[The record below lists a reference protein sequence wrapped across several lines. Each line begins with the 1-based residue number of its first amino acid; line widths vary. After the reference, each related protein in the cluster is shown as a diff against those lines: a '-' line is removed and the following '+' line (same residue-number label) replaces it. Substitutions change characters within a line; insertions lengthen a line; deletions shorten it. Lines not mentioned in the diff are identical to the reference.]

1 MFQINS
7 NLIYQQ
13 FGFSV
18 RYKYIHLVP
27 FLTLLTLAVFLR
39 SNLYKLSI
47 LNFYGVF
54 LAGSDNSEAHC
65 VWKCCPLLW
74 KEERGGW
81 THTSVVCLCE
91 TLQKWGVGSLEKKCP
106 KVVVFID
113 VKLSSL
119 ISTLPGYVC
128 LCKEDPVQVTRE
140 LCKPL
145 ER

>member
-1 MFQINS
+1 M
-7 NLIYQQ
+7 
-13 FGFSV
+13 
-18 RYKYIHLVP
+18 
-27 FLTLLTLAVFLR
+27 FLR
-39 SNLYKLSI
+39 RGQYKLSI
-47 LNFYGVF
+47 LNIYGVF
-54 LAGSDNSEAHC
+54 LAGSDDSEAHC

-91 TLQKWGVGSLEKKCP
+91 TLQKRGVGSLENKCP
-106 KVVVFID
+106 KIVVCID
-113 VKLSSL
+113 VILSYESLL
-119 ISTLPGYVC
+119 ISTLPGYVR